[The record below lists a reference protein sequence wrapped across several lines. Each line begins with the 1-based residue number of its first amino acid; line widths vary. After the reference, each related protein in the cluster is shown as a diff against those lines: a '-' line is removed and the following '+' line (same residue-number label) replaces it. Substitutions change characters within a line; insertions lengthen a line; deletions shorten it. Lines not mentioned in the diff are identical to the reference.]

1 MFNAAAKHNM
11 QWHKPAAVLLSML
24 FGLMSS
30 YALGIDDNEVMV
42 NNVWV
47 DVPLTQVFRDI
58 STETEAIIATC
69 PHVTDQLISLDA
81 GSGRPLEECLGELV
95 IGRGFFI
102 YPKNKKFYLIGC
114 GDPACPSFAEVA
126 NSNRIYLKYITAKH
140 LKSSLPKSTQE
151 YISSGERPNEVLL
164 YATPE
169 ISKRIME
176 IIAKLDVPQPQ
187 VVLEVLVVELLEET
201 SDEFGFDWEYS
212 GRHFSASNEGSIG
225 SFTSMAKYTSVP
237 ASELTSLL
245 LTLKSLVGQQKA
257 SIRSRPRVATING
270 EKATIDISLDEY
282 FSIVKDVSG
291 AYLRTELQIVKT
303 GVLLQ
308 ITPQIGDKGDIT
320 VDVMTEVSDVVAR
333 QNLVAGNTSG
343 DLPIVRRRK
352 ADTCV
357 RVKQGDAIV
366 IGGLIESQERS
377 DDKKVPG
384 LSGVPLIGGLF
395 TSKNTTTEKKEVVI
409 FITPRLMKDAKDP
422 FISRNEMI
430 SIEEELKS
438 LREVVDMLGGSS
450 QADANS
456 SDVQDIAVSSE
467 HHDLP
472 NVNDELH
479 ALKDTVVL
487 LDAKNKPGQNLPDV
501 KENESAIK
509 D

>member
-1 MFNAAAKHNM
+1 MINAAAKHNM
-11 QWHKPAAVLLSML
+11 RWHKAAAVLLSML
-24 FGLMSS
+24 FGLMRS
-30 YALGIDDNEVMV
+30 YAAGVDNNEVMV

-58 STETEAIIATC
+58 SVETGVIMATC

-81 GSGRPLEECLGELV
+81 GSGRPLDECLGELV
-95 IGRGFFI
+95 TGRGLFV
-102 YPKNKKFYLIGC
+102 YPKNKRFYLIGC
-114 GDPACPSFAEVA
+114 GDPSCPSFAEVA
-126 NSNRIYLKYITAKH
+126 NSSRIYLKYITAKH
-140 LKSSLPKSTQE
+140 LKTSLPKSTQE

-212 GRHFSASNEGSIG
+212 DRHVSGSNAGGIG
-225 SFTSMAKYTSVP
+225 NFTSMAKYTSLP

-245 LTLKSLVGQQKA
+245 VTLKSLVGQQKA
-257 SIRSRPRVATING
+257 TIRTRPRVATLNG

-282 FSIVKDVSG
+282 FSITRDVSG
-291 AYLRTELQIVKT
+291 TSLRTELQIVKT
-303 GVLLQ
+303 GVMLQ

-320 VDVMTEVSDVVAR
+320 VDVLTEISDVVAR
-333 QNLVAGNTSG
+333 QNRVSGNESG
-343 DLPIVRRRK
+343 NLPIVRRRK
-352 ADTCV
+352 ANTCV
-357 RVKQGDAIV
+357 RVKEGDAIV
-366 IGGLIESQERS
+366 IGGLVESRERT

-395 TSKNTTTEKKEVVI
+395 TSKNDITEKKEMVI

-422 FISRNEMI
+422 FASRHKMI
-430 SIEEELKS
+430 SIEEELKG
-438 LREVVDMLGGSS
+438 LRELVGMLGGEN

-456 SDVQDIAVSSE
+456 SDTQDRSISSE

-487 LDAKNKPGQNLPDV
+487 LDAKNKPGQSPPDI
-501 KENESAIK
+501 KENESVIK
-509 D
+509 N